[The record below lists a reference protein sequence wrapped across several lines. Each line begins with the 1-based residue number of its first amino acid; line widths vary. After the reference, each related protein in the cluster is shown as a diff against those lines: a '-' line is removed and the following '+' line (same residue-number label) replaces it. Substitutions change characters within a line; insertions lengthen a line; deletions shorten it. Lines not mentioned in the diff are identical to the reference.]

1 MKLFWMLA
9 LGSLTSISCT
19 SGSDKGQGSANPIST
34 NISAAVYSA
43 DGLSLTSSVEG
54 FEAQISCENIAE
66 VISLT
71 ESQTSATLFGD
82 DLSECSVELLN
93 YTASGILHDLSQP
106 GYQVTP
112 SKSVS
117 LSAYTPGDDISI
129 SFSVN
134 QIIEDET
141 EVIITDFTTTTVTVG
156 VDLAQAPDY
165 DITGASVV
173 VLDPFTLGLKIDY
186 NCSDCDLV
194 KIAIADNPQTEI
206 DETFL
211 NSIHSSTV
219 SAIEGEEISSA
230 GSVTYKLS
238 DIGLTA
244 NTLDSADLIFSL
256 RREGEDS
263 FKYVNI
269 LSADNALIECG
280 VLDQEEDYTGGKLL
294 SSEGFECNKYLGTLK
309 IVDTQL
315 TTLTD
320 LSSLVSI
327 HHILIANN
335 TELENL
341 NGLENVEELGTIN
354 VSGNP
359 KIVSISQFSKVT
371 EMESLLLSFSDE
383 LIDISGFANVETV
396 SQDVAISFMK
406 KLTDL
411 SPLSKL
417 KSVGDD
423 ISIQYMDELLSL
435 NGLQNLENV
444 KDVLVLFEN
453 TKLNDITALSK
464 LSGSIEGTLSISF
477 NYALQSLSGL
487 DNLQSARR
495 VDISYNPALIDISAL
510 SGLNVEENLTIVLN
524 ELLTEITSVVDTM
537 TVGQNINIAENGTA
551 VN

>member
-1 MKLFWMLA
+1 MKLFWVLA
-9 LGSLTSISCT
+9 LGSLTSISCM
-19 SGSDKGQGSANPIST
+19 SDSNKGQGSANPIST

-43 DGLSLTSSVEG
+43 DGLSLTSSIEG

-71 ESQTSATLFGD
+71 ESQTSATLFFGD
-82 DLSECSVELLN
+82 GLSECSVELLN
-93 YTASGILHDLSQP
+93 FTTSGILHDLSQP
-106 GYQVTP
+106 GCKVTP

-117 LSAYTPGDDISI
+117 LSTYTPGEDISI

-206 DETFL
+206 DEAFL

-238 DIGLTA
+238 DIGPTA

-269 LSADNALIECG
+269 LSANNALIECG
-280 VLDQEEDYTGGKLL
+280 VLGQEEDYTGGKLL
-294 SSEGFECNKYLGTLK
+294 SSE
-309 IVDTQL
+309 
-315 TTLTD
+315 
-320 LSSLVSI
+320 
-327 HHILIANN
+327 
-335 TELENL
+335 EL
-341 NGLENVEELGTIN
+341 
-354 VSGNP
+354 
-359 KIVSISQFSKVT
+359 
-371 EMESLLLSFSDE
+371 
-383 LIDISGFANVETV
+383 
-396 SQDVAISFMK
+396 
-406 KLTDL
+406 
-411 SPLSKL
+411 
-417 KSVGDD
+417 
-423 ISIQYMDELLSL
+423 
-435 NGLQNLENV
+435 
-444 KDVLVLFEN
+444 
-453 TKLNDITALSK
+453 
-464 LSGSIEGTLSISF
+464 
-477 NYALQSLSGL
+477 
-487 DNLQSARR
+487 R
-495 VDISYNPALIDISAL
+495 V
-510 SGLNVEENLTIVLN
+510 
-524 ELLTEITSVVDTM
+524 
-537 TVGQNINIAENGTA
+537 
-551 VN
+551 